1 MSQQPSGVK
10 VTHIVRSKL
19 SIAYLRRVEAS
30 RAEQSLES
38 KVKK

>member
-1 MSQQPSGVK
+1 MSQESSGVK
-10 VTHIVRSKL
+10 VTQIIRSKL

-30 RAEQSLES
+30 RAEKSLES